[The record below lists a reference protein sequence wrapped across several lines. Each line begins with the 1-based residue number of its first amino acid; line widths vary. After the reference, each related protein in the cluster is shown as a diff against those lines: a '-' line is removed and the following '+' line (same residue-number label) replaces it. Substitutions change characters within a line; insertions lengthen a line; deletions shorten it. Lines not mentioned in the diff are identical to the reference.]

1 MSLRSVLLCV
11 IVATL
16 ASAAAWAQ
24 EWPKWRGAQGDGIV
38 REKGLAM
45 DWPEAGPAKLWTT
58 KVGEGYSTPVAFDGR
73 LYIVTLD
80 GDKESLT
87 ALDAAKG
94 DVLWQQSYTG
104 GWTGDHPGSRAS
116 PTIEGQFIY
125 TYGGSGDLF
134 CRKLADGE
142 EVWHINLLK
151 ELGCENLEWGVS
163 SQPVIDG
170 DRIYLQG
177 GTGGPLAVAV
187 DKKTGKIVWRTQDT
201 GLASYSPIVL
211 ARVGQPATAAAATQ
225 PAAGGFTQVIVFAG
239 KALCGVDPV
248 SGKTIWSIPRV
259 SQYNLNIAT
268 PIVRGDK
275 LFVATAYNLGCMQV
289 RLRADGADEVYHN
302 TDLLAEMPSPI
313 LDGDYL
319 YANNWGTLICMKWA
333 DGRLAWKADDGKLK
347 LGFGGTLVRFADRLI
362 AYSQEGQLSLVKA
375 TPEGWSILRQ
385 VQEFEGE
392 ELWASPLVYKG
403 RLYVKGTKDLVCLD
417 IAAK

>member
-239 KALCGVDPV
+239 KASAASIRSRARR
-248 SGKTIWSIPRV
+248 SGAS
-259 SQYNLNIAT
+259 
-268 PIVRGDK
+268 
-275 LFVATAYNLGCMQV
+275 
-289 RLRADGADEVYHN
+289 RASAS
-302 TDLLAEMPSPI
+302 T
-313 LDGDYL
+313 
-319 YANNWGTLICMKWA
+319 TLISPRPSSAATSCSSPRPTTWA
-333 DGRLAWKADDGKLK
+333 ACRSACGPTGRTRSTTTPTCWPRCLRPSWT
-347 LGFGGTLVRFADRLI
+347 GTTSTRIIGAR
-362 AYSQEGQLSLVKA
+362 
-375 TPEGWSILRQ
+375 
-385 VQEFEGE
+385 
-392 ELWASPLVYKG
+392 
-403 RLYVKGTKDLVCLD
+403 
-417 IAAK
+417 